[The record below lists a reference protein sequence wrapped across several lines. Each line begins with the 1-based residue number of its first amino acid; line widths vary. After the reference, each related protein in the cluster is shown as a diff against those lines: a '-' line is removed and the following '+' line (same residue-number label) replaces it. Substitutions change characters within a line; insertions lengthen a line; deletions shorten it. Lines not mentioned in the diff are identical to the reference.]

1 MPTIPIYRETL
12 KKSLNQMAKNVEK
25 ILSQIVLNP
34 FLRLIS
40 GLSIPDTIT
49 IYVKVLFGPLLLL
62 PIYILTYI
70 VRIKLCIVYS

>member
-1 MPTIPIYRETL
+1 
-12 KKSLNQMAKNVEK
+12 MAKNVEK
-25 ILSQIVLNP
+25 ILSRIVLNP

-40 GLSIPDTIT
+40 GLSIPGTIT
-49 IYVKVLFGPLLLL
+49 VYVKVLFGPLLLL